1 MSGVPS
7 GDLLACAVEAVRRA
21 EAHAMANL
29 SRRNEVI
36 ELLQHDVK
44 LALDHEC
51 QRIIEDVIRSA
62 YPDHEILGEEGNRA
76 GADQRY
82 RWIVD
87 PIDGTINFSHGLPY
101 WCHSVAVQVGGETVA
116 AAVLAPPVQEL
127 YAASVDTP
135 AVCNDEPI
143 HVSDTLTLAR
153 SLILTGLERNFD
165 QHPQSVEVA
174 RAVTR
179 AVQKMRLCG
188 AAALDLCQLACG
200 RADGFYESGIHLWDV
215 AAGEFLVRRAGG
227 VCQNLAQ
234 LSDVKCRYLATNGKI
249 HEELI
254 ALLGEF
260 DIWIS
265 GK

>member
-1 MSGVPS
+1 MSAVS
-7 GDLLACAVEAVRRA
+7 ATDLLACAMDAVNRA
-21 EAHAMANL
+21 SAHALANY
-29 SRRNEVI
+29 SRRHEVV
-36 ELLQHDVK
+36 ERLQHDVK

-51 QRIIEDVIRSA
+51 QRIIEEVIRSA
-62 YPDHEILGEEGNRA
+62 YPDHEILGEEGNRE
-76 GADQRY
+76 GVDGEH

-101 WCHSVAVQVGGETVA
+101 WCHSVAVQVNGTTVA
-116 AAVLAPPVQEL
+116 AAVLAPPFREL
-127 YAASVDTP
+127 YAASTETP

-143 HVSDTLTLAR
+143 QVSDTPTLSR

-215 AAGEFLVRRAGG
+215 AAGEFLVQRAGG
-227 VCQNLAQ
+227 VCENLAQ
-234 LSDVKCRYLATNGKI
+234 LSDVKCRYLATNGTI
-249 HEELI
+249 HAELT
-254 ALLGEF
+254 ALLSEF